1 MNFFEL
7 FSILVGL
14 SAIFAYINIRYIK
27 LPTAI
32 GLMLVSI
39 IFSLSIIATSRVF
52 PALTADVKGWV
63 SQFDLSDILLK
74 AMLSFLLFAG
84 AIHIKIKD
92 LRNEWPSIVLYST
105 LGVFISTI
113 IIGYVCYFLLPHFGI
128 RVQLI
133 HAMMFGSLISPTDPI
148 AVLAI
153 LRKAGI
159 SKSLETKIAGESLF
173 NDGVA
178 VVIFLTLWQIA
189 QSPTDFT
196 GSDVALLFAQE
207 AGGGVLLGL
216 LLGYIGYRMLY
227 SIDAY
232 DVEVLITLGIVMTGY
247 TIANLIHVSGP
258 LAMVVAGIIVGNQ
271 GRSLG
276 MSRTTEE
283 YIDKF
288 WEILDETLN
297 AVLFVLMGLE
307 LIVIPFN
314 SVLFWVG
321 FILIGAVLIVRY
333 ISLWLPSS
341 IFLFR
346 EKVSQRTLLILTWGG
361 LRGGISIALALSL
374 LPEFGRDIWVPIT
387 YVIVCFSIL
396 VQGTTIG
403 LIKEKPSASD

>member
-1 MNFFEL
+1 MNFFEI

-39 IFSLSIIATSRVF
+39 IFSLSIIATSRLF
-52 PALTADVKGWV
+52 PEFTGDVRGWI
-63 SQFDLSDILLK
+63 SQFDFSELLLQ

-92 LRNEWPSIVLYST
+92 LRKEWPSIVIFST
-105 LGVFISTI
+105 LGVFLSTI
-113 IIGYVCYFLLPHFGI
+113 IVGFICYYMMPLFGI
-128 RVQLI
+128 KVQLI

-189 QSPTDFT
+189 KSPADFT
-196 GSDVALLFAQE
+196 GMDIALLFGQE
-207 AGGGVLLGL
+207 AGGGILLGL
-216 LLGYIGYRMLY
+216 LLGYIGYRMLIT
-227 SIDAY
+227 IDAY
-232 DVEVLITLGIVMTGY
+232 DVEVLITLAIVMTGY
-247 TIANLIHVSGP
+247 TIAHLIHVSGP

-271 GRSLG
+271 ARVRG
-276 MSRTTEE
+276 MSRITEE
-283 YIDKF
+283 YVDKF

-297 AVLFVLMGLE
+297 SVLFVLMGLE
-307 LIVIPFN
+307 LVVIPFN
-314 SVLFWVG
+314 SVLFWIG
-321 FILIGAVLIVRY
+321 IILIGIILIVRY
-333 ISLWLPSS
+333 FSLWLPSS
-341 IFLFR
+341 LFLFR
-346 EKVSQRTLLILTWGG
+346 EKISQRTLFILTWGG

-387 YVIVCFSIL
+387 YVVVCFSIL
-396 VQGTTIG
+396 VQGTTVG
-403 LIKEKPSASD
+403 LIKEKPKD